1 MVYLR
6 RIFSLTV
13 FSLILENLSPDNSS
27 SKKALR
33 RITSLL
39 VLLAIMSPL
48 SNIVELVVS
57 LPNIDGGYTDTD
69 TENRRDEFTEI
80 FIAET
85 KLKIERNVKT
95 LLSSRYSVPLEAIDV
110 KCEVNAE
117 DSSSVKLVGV
127 YITISESSL
136 PLNLDSIAEYVSDQ
150 LGCKCYVSEK

>member
-6 RIFSLTV
+6 RIFALTV
-13 FSLILENLSPDNSS
+13 FSLVLENLSPDNSS

-48 SNIVELVVS
+48 SNVVELVVS

-110 KCEVNAE
+110 SCEVNAE